1 VTSSSQR
8 IGSIVDTS
16 QFDTRIGIDGQTAAS
31 ALASAGRPPDDIGLH
46 TRVTRL
52 EDGFF
57 YVRRDI
63 SDIRSDVRDTKEKV
77 ALVVRAVDKLGSDIL
92 ALDAKVDHKFAVL
105 DAKIDSK
112 VDVLEAKLDS
122 KIDVLEAKLDSKI
135 DALEAKLDSKI
146 DALEAKLDSKIDAL
160 EAKIDKKIIAL
171 DAKIDGVE
179 TTLRADIRETRV
191 EIAALTKSLSQYP
204 TKLQLALCAVAGVS
218 AVLIGATALIALLLQ
233 LNGYPVAAKAVEAI
247 SGN

>member
-1 VTSSSQR
+1 
-8 IGSIVDTS
+8 VDTS

-146 DALEAKLDSKIDAL
+146 DALEAK
-160 EAKIDKKIIAL
+160 IDKKIIAL

>member
-1 VTSSSQR
+1 MSADSYATSRAIRTPLFRSMGNLIQPS
-8 IGSIVDTS
+8 IGSIVDTP
-16 QFDTRIGIDGQTAAS
+16 QFDTRIGIDGQTAMS

-122 KIDVLEAKLDSKI
+122 KID
-135 DALEAKLDSKI
+135 ALEAKL
-146 DALEAKLDSKIDAL
+146 
-160 EAKIDKKIIAL
+160 
-171 DAKIDGVE
+171 DGVE

>member
-1 VTSSSQR
+1 MSADSYATSRAIRTPLFRSMGNLIQPS
-8 IGSIVDTS
+8 IGSIVDTP
-16 QFDTRIGIDGQTAAS
+16 QFDTRIGIDGQTAMS

-112 VDVLEAKLDS
+112 VDV
-122 KIDVLEAKLDSKI
+122 
-135 DALEAKLDSKI
+135 LEAKLDSKI

>member
-105 DAKIDSK
+105 DAKI
-112 VDVLEAKLDS
+112 
-122 KIDVLEAKLDSKI
+122 DSKI